1 MEIITD
7 EFIQEVEDNIS
18 EEVSGYFFD
27 NDIFSIDEIAD
38 VLAVVMEQLGF
49 DDVDEILDALDS
61 ELSCDDS
68 SDFETPIMDAIAQLD
83 RS

>member
-68 SDFETPIMDAIAQLD
+68 SDIETPIMDAIAQLD